1 MAPAHT
7 IHPTIDPIPIIRSPY
22 IKFPTET
29 SRKNK
34 PTGKRR
40 NVAKIRKT
48 MSGVFFFTGGSSQ
61 YILYRGKRILIPFSI
76 TSKYNFHQTVGERPI
91 IL

>member
-1 MAPAHT
+1 
-7 IHPTIDPIPIIRSPY
+7 
-22 IKFPTET
+22 
-29 SRKNK
+29 
-34 PTGKRR
+34 
-40 NVAKIRKT
+40 